1 MMKVLDPILFYLT
14 TLKMSQVFWTPLY
27 IYKTT
32 ELEMLL
38 YLFRSI
44 SYIMNAKWIEMDF
57 SGSYTSCYIWGG
69 G

>member
-1 MMKVLDPILFYLT
+1 
-14 TLKMSQVFWTPLY
+14 MSQVFWTPLY